1 MTMYVYVNKKEYAPY
16 KKEVED
22 IIRHAQ
28 RIMKQKYKTTF
39 QYKLIGSAGRH
50 LVTRIKNGNKGYDF
64 DYNLILQ
71 ESDLWEN
78 PKKLKQQFMNA
89 FDEAVKGTPYIKLE
103 DETPYNKLEDSTS
116 SITIKAIDKKNSK
129 IIRSFDLAIIYY
141 LDDEEPDEGYKYLR
155 NLKNGQYEFWLRKL
169 SVNIDTK
176 LDEIEEY
183 EDGWNMVREE
193 YLKLKNR
200 NKDSNKKSFTLYLE
214 SVNNVHNQLM
224 QYEEKERQQQTF
236 PNCGYAYLG
245 SPNSYRK
252 TK

>member
-1 MTMYVYVNKKEYAPY
+1 MYEYEYVNKKEYAPY

-28 RIMKQKYKTTF
+28 RIMKQNYNTTF

-50 LVTRIKNGNKGYDF
+50 LVTKIKNGNKGYDF

-71 ESDLWEN
+71 KFDLREN

-89 FDEAVKGTPYIKLE
+89 FNEAVIGTPYS
-103 DETPYNKLEDSTS
+103 PPEDSTS

-141 LDDEEPDEGYKYLR
+141 LDDEGYKYLR
-155 NLKNGQYEFWLRKL
+155 NLKNGQCEFWLRKL
-169 SVNIDTK
+169 PANIDAK
-176 LDEIEEY
+176 LDEIKEY
-183 EDGWNMVREE
+183 EDGWNMVINE

-200 NKDSNKKSFTLYLE
+200 NKDINKKSFILYLE
-214 SVNNVHNQLM
+214 SINNVYNQLR
-224 QYEEKERQQQTF
+224 QYEEKERQDSSKIILTTDI
-236 PNCGYAYLG
+236 LL
-245 SPNSYRK
+245 
-252 TK
+252 

>member
-1 MTMYVYVNKKEYAPY
+1 MYVYVNKKEYAPY

-28 RIMKQKYKTTF
+28 RIMKHKYNTTF

-50 LVTRIKNGNKGYDF
+50 LVTKIKNGNKGYDF

-71 ESDLWEN
+71 KSDLWEN

-89 FDEAVKGTPYIKLE
+89 FNVAVIVTPYS
-103 DETPYNKLEDSTS
+103 PPEDSTS

-141 LDDEEPDEGYKYLR
+141 IDDDEPDEGYNYLR
-155 NLKNGQYEFWLRKL
+155 NLKNGHYEFWLRKL
-169 SVNIDTK
+169 SVNIDAK

-200 NKDSNKKSFTLYLE
+200 NKDINKKSFILYLE
-214 SVNNVHNQLM
+214 SINKVYNQLK
-224 QYEEKERQQQTF
+224 QYEEKENQQQ
-236 PNCGYAYLG
+236 NYLNYGYTSLSSLNNYWG
-245 SPNSYRK
+245 TKTYR
-252 TK
+252 